1 MHLAAINVDINQRRT
16 GRASVYA
23 RIFTMAGATLT
34 APILIVEDT
43 NASVC
48 NDWECSDGK
57 LWTAEEF
64 LLFEGTHKELLL
76 CHDNYGVSGHL
87 RLVQFGV
94 R

>member
-1 MHLAAINVDINQRRT
+1 
-16 GRASVYA
+16 
-23 RIFTMAGATLT
+23 MAGATLT
-34 APILIVEDT
+34 APILTVEDT

-48 NDWECSDGK
+48 SDLECSDDTE

-87 RLVQFGV
+87 RFVQFGV
-94 R
+94 LSL